1 MGIFDR
7 FRAAGS
13 RDLMTVDAGAGRL
26 QGVELSSWNADWA
39 EITEALSTVR
49 GMSPEM
55 LWRTQPYLRTVVTF
69 KARNI
74 AQLGFHFYQRKND
87 NDRQRIRDGR
97 LYEAMRRPNRST
109 TAYSLIFGL
118 VADKSLYDRAYWL
131 LSDDPKAPIVRL
143 PVPWVTPAGGDI
155 LGPDRYVVKRP
166 TQPNGVVIPAEHVI
180 DFGGW
185 VPGSLYGGSS
195 PVEALKEILAEQVA
209 GAEYRRQVWERGGRV
224 SAVLK
229 RPKDAPAWSDE
240 AAKRFREDWKS
251 KWTGKGPNAGGTP
264 ILEDGMEL
272 ERIDFNAHENQ
283 FVEGARLA
291 LNTVASVYHIN
302 PTMIGLLDNANYS
315 NVREFRKMMYGDTLG
330 PDMADIEDVIN
341 TQVVPR
347 LESRD
352 AVYGEFNIDEKLQG
366 NFEEQTQALQSSV
379 GRPWMTADEA
389 RALRNMPALGGDAEQ
404 LVTPL
409 NVLVGGQASPNDGV
423 TEGGGG
429 NPVLSGDAIKA
440 TGVNIKARAP
450 QTHDAKTEQVLR
462 AFFAR
467 QRKAVLPAMGAKAGT
482 GWWDARRWDK
492 ELSDDLYALAVQTSK
507 AVAVD
512 VLKSIGFKPTEYDV
526 DRTLKFLRAVA
537 DSRAGM
543 INSTTF
549 DQLKAAVASDD
560 EAKTPAHVFDVAES
574 ARAVSGAAA
583 LVTAFSS
590 FGSTEAAK
598 QAAGEKATK
607 TWIVT
612 SKNPRSSHASMA
624 GETVGIDEAFSNGM
638 NWPGDPA
645 GGADEVAGCQCDVE
659 ISIP

>member
-13 RDLMTVDAGAGRL
+13 RDLMAVDAGAGRL
-26 QGVELSSWNADWA
+26 QGVELSSYNADWA

-74 AQLGFHFYQRKND
+74 AQLGFHFYQRKDD

-97 LYEAMRRPNRST
+97 LYEAMRQPNRAT

-166 TQPNGVVIPAEHVI
+166 SQPDGVVIPAENVI

-185 VPGSLYGGSS
+185 TPGSLYGGSS

-224 SAVLK
+224 SAVLT
-229 RPKDAPAWSDE
+229 RPKDAPGWSDD
-240 AAKRFREDWKS
+240 ARQRFREDWRS

-264 ILEDGMEL
+264 ILEDGMGL

-347 LESRD
+347 LESRPD
-352 AVYGEFNIDEKLQG
+352 VYGEFNIDEKLQG
-366 NFEEQTQALQSSV
+366 NFEEQTAALQSSV

-389 RALRNMPALGGDAEQ
+389 RALRNMPALGGDAAE

-409 NVLVGGQASPNDGV
+409 NVLVGGQASPRDSSPKSLKAATALTKERASDNEAEQV
-423 TEGGGG
+423 ERVVKAFFRRQSAV
-429 NPVLSGDAIKA
+429 VLS
-440 TGVNIKARAP
+440 N
-450 QTHDAKTEQVLR
+450 L
-462 AFFAR
+462 
-467 QRKAVLPAMGAKAGT
+467 GAKADSD
-482 GWWDARRWDK
+482 WWDTERWDT
-492 ELSDDLYALAVQTSK
+492 ELADDLYRLAAGVTATIGKSA
-507 AVAVD
+507 AVR
-512 VLKSIGFKPTEYDV
+512 LGFDEGDYDV
-526 DRTLKFLRAVA
+526 DRTLKFLKAVA
-537 DSRAGM
+537 QSRAGM
-543 INSTTF
+543 INSTTR
-549 DQLKAAVASDD
+549 DRIQRALD
-560 EAKTPAHVFDVAES
+560 TPGTNLTPGSVFDDAKNARATEIATTLVTTFSTFATTES
-574 ARAVSGAAA
+574 A
-583 LVTAFSS
+583 
-590 FGSTEAAK
+590 K
-598 QAAGEKATK
+598 QLAGDRATK
-607 TWIVT
+607 TWVTT
-612 SKNPRSSHASMA
+612 SKNPRSSHSAMN
-624 GETVGIDEAFSNGM
+624 GETVGIDDLFSNGM
-638 NWPGDPA
+638 DWPGDPA
-645 GGADEVAGCQCDVE
+645 GGADEVAGCQCDVLIE
-659 ISIP
+659 IP